1 MGNLVLMRGLP
12 GSGKSFSANQMRGNI
27 CSADDYFIDKNGYSF
42 DPSKLPQA
50 HAQCQSVA
58 EKAMS
63 LNANLVVIDNTNTQL
78 WEMKPYIIMAEKYSY
93 TVSIG
98 LPIST
103 WQADPYECAKRNT
116 HNVPLENIVKMKERF
131 EVLPMDWLRAIKDA
145 KAPWES

>member
-42 DPSKLPQA
+42 DPLKLPQA
-50 HAQCQSVA
+50 HAQCQFTA

-63 LNANLVVIDNTNTQL
+63 LNANLVVIDNTNTKL

-116 HNVPLENIVKMKERF
+116 HNVPLENIVKMKEGF